1 MWHPLQPQAACCRG
15 TLVSP
20 KQTSVFWNSLASA
33 IRKFDLESTGK
44 WFILSALIGLVA
56 GIGGI
61 AFHLVG
67 QVVQHYTLVE
77 MAHLQQGEAEAEGAI
92 FPRREGPIAQIG
104 AGFFSGC
111 ARAPIS
117 TVLMVS
123 EMTGGYALLLPTLWV
138 SMLTFFLGQGK
149 LLGVLRRKEVIAA
162 YNRRR
167 LDHEKQRLASR
178 AR

>member
-1 MWHPLQPQAACCRG
+1 MAS
-15 TLVSP
+15 SP
-20 KQTSVFWNSLASA
+20 TS
-33 IRKFDLESTGK
+33 RRT
-44 WFILSALIGLVA
+44 
-56 GIGGI
+56 
-61 AFHLVG
+61 
-67 QVVQHYTLVE
+67 
-77 MAHLQQGEAEAEGAI
+77 I

-104 AGFFSGC
+104 AGSGC
-111 ARAPIS
+111 ARGPLS

-138 SMLTFFLGQGK
+138 SMLTFLLDQGK
-149 LLGVLRRKEVIAA
+149 LLGVLHRKEVIAA